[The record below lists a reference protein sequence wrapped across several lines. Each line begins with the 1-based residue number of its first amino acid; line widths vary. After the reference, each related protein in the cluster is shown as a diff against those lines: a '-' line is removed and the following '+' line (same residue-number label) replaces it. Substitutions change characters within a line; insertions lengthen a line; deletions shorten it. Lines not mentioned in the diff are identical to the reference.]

1 MDHGSSNS
9 RKILFVLVCYK
20 EKYWETISFLNLVKS
35 HKINGDG
42 EVLSIFIVDNTDL
55 PDWNAKKVI
64 DDDKIKISYCRLD
77 QNPGISAA
85 YNKAYIYACEN
96 SYEWLV
102 FMDQD
107 TALPNNF
114 YFVYYSAA
122 KRNNFLLPIK
132 LPIIYYAEGKI
143 LSPAK
148 YINYRSYPM
157 KVSIHSSTIV
167 SRKVST
173 INTGLM
179 VSTKFYKQNGKYN
192 ENLRLDFCDHDF
204 IERAKMTVKKFEIL
218 PLTLNQDFSSHTDDI
233 FSAISRYKLYLR
245 DLQVYKNNRC
255 KLKIF
260 LFVDLPRVLRLTF
273 KFKTLEFIK
282 IRINQNNSQQ

>member
-1 MDHGSSNS
+1 MNHGSSNS
-9 RKILFVLVCYK
+9 SRILFVLVCYK
-20 EKYWETISFLNLVKS
+20 EKYWETISFRNLVKS
-35 HKINGDG
+35 HRINDDD
-42 EVLSIFIVDNTDL
+42 EVLSIFVVDNTDIS
-55 PDWNAKKVI
+55 DWNAKTEI
-64 DDDKIKISYCRLD
+64 NDNKIKILYCRLD

-85 YNKAYIYACEN
+85 YNKAFFYAFEN
-96 SYEWLV
+96 AYEWLV

-107 TALPNNF
+107 TVLPNNF
-114 YFVYYSAA
+114 YSIYYSAA

-132 LPIIYYAEGKI
+132 LPIIYYAAGKI

-157 KVSIHSSTIV
+157 KVSVDSCTIDSKEV
-167 SRKVST
+167 SA

-204 IERAKMTVKKFEIL
+204 IERAKMTVKEFEIL
-218 PLTLNQDFSSHTDDI
+218 PLTLNQDFSSHTDNV
-233 FSAISRYKLYLR
+233 FAALSRYKLYLR
-245 DLQVYKNNRC
+245 DLQVYKNNRN
-255 KLKIF
+255 KLKIL
-260 LFVDLPRVLRLTF
+260 LFVDLPRILKLTF

-282 IRINQNNSQQ
+282 IWINQNNSQL